1 MKIAYVTLGTPHDKN
16 SWSGTNYYVKK
27 ALEHIGCTVYCIYG
41 YRRITLKM
49 LFYKVVAK
57 LFGKNYQGV
66 RSLSCSKGW
75 AKFIVS
81 HLQPETD
88 AILSLSTIP
97 VACLETS
104 IPIFVYVDGVYEY
117 MLGQGF
123 TKLLNKLE
131 EAHRIEKYALERCKR
146 VFTSSIASAEVI
158 KKYYGISEKKIGIIP
173 LGANLNE
180 IPSKDVVMESIR
192 NKDMQVCRVLFVGVE
207 WNRKGAD
214 IVLRTA
220 KLLYDT
226 GFPVEL
232 HLVGLREIPVQ
243 LPPYVVNHGFISK
256 MGDGLRRL
264 TDLYKNS
271 HFLFVPS
278 VAEAFGLVFCEAG
291 AYGLPSIS
299 HNVGGIPTIIINGV
313 NGQLF
318 DLGTEPAAFADYI
331 RKIFVDK
338 DTYKELCRNS
348 YLRFLHELN
357 WTISGKKL
365 LEQMSIAM

>member
-75 AKFIVS
+75 AKFILS
-81 HLQPETD
+81 YLQPDTD

-97 VACLETS
+97 VACLKTS
-104 IPIFVYVDGVYEY
+104 IPIFVYIDGIYEY
-117 MLGQGF
+117 MLEQGF
-123 TKLLNKLE
+123 TKLLNKSE
-131 EAHRIEKYALERCKR
+131 EAHLIEKYALEKCRR
-146 VFTSSIASAEVI
+146 VFTSSVASAEVI
-158 KKYYGISEKKIGIIP
+158 KLCYGISCTKIGIIP
-173 LGANLNE
+173 LGANLDE
-180 IPSKDVVMESIR
+180 IPSKKSVMESIR
-192 NKDMQVCRVLFVGVE
+192 NKDMQICKILFVGVD
-207 WNRKGAD
+207 WKRKGAD
-214 IVLRTA
+214 IVLRTV
-220 KLLYDT
+220 KLLHDT

-243 LPPYVVNHGFISK
+243 LPSYVVNHGFISK

-299 HNVGGIPTIIINGV
+299 HKVGGIPTIITNGV

-318 DLGTEPAAFADYI
+318 DLGTEPVTFANYI
-331 RKIFVDK
+331 KQSFTDK
-338 DTYKELCRNS
+338 DVYKELCINS
-348 YLRFLHELN
+348 YLQFLHELN
-357 WTISGKKL
+357 WTVSGKKL
-365 LEQMSIAM
+365 LEQMSME